1 MIGDGQEH
9 VDRPVYDDDGE
20 MIVWPTLDE
29 DMEEFAEEP
38 EVATV
43 ATSDRAAEDDAAEDD
58 TYYEVPDTVE
68 DDQDRIEVQVEG
80 IEDEECE
87 DPKIGDIQQAGEDY
101 NEAMDRI
108 VGVLMQALSTEEMT
122 EEMSAELQDATNN
135 METAKQTITDLCGDP
150 ETKVLQTDPD
160 TKIPQNLQELLETL
174 TKDGKAPWLYI
185 DDEGNL
191 LLDGESV
198 PKLKV
203 VELEAQKIKADY
215 GEFKDL
221 TTKNFTAVNA
231 KIDNLNVGNLDAVNA
246 TIKNLQADLAH
257 IGVLIGN
264 SATIKDIQ
272 NLILTSKN
280 TTIENA
286 LIKDAMIANISANK
300 INTGTINTNNV
311 SIQSDDGSMLLQ
323 GNLQQFKD
331 DKGNVRIQIGKDAK
345 GNFTFV
351 LYDETGKGQLINQNG
366 IQSSDAIKDGLIVDA
381 KVADNA
387 NISAGKLDIESL
399 FSTMNDSGYTLK
411 SSKIKFDDK
420 NQTLDVLFNS
430 LSTKVDNINTAT
442 GDING
447 LKTQVTTNTTNIGI
461 ANGKIETLITNTTI
475 EDNGTTTTL
484 KNAFNHVKD
493 TVDKHEQTISS
504 MGSTLNS
511 VSIEYYV
518 STSAVA
524 LQGGSWSTTTPKWE
538 EGKYIWQR
546 INYGKVNGTTTYS
559 TPVCIQGAKGE
570 DGTGVNIL
578 DKYPSLEAL
587 KQAHPTGNP
596 GDCYTVNG
604 TLYTWSTSKKDWVD
618 CGNIK
623 GEKGDQGIQGIQGVQ
638 GEKGEQGIP
647 GTPGTPGKTSY
658 FHIKYSANANGIPM
672 SETPNTYIGTYVD
685 YDPNDSADSTVYT
698 WSRFAGMQGEQGIPG
713 TNGADGKTYYLHI
726 KYSDDA
732 GKTFTA
738 NKGETPGAYIG
749 VYTDT
754 NNKDSESVTAYTW
767 SKIKGEKGDKGDQGL
782 QGVPG
787 TPGSDGVTHY
797 TWIRYADTITG
808 EGISNDPTGKAYIG
822 LAYNKTTQ
830 TESNTPTDYTWSL
843 IKGDKGDT
851 GVKGDTGE
859 KGETYYTWIKYSDNA
874 DGTGLYDTPKDTT
887 MYIGIAINKTT
898 PTESSNKADYTW
910 SKFKG
915 DKGDKGEQGEQGK
928 PGTPGEKG
936 DTGDKGQ
943 SLVNS
948 TPQWYKSTS
957 NTTQTGGEWTTTMP
971 AAEKGYWYWLRFKLD
986 FENPTETK
994 YTTPTLEQVYTKT
1007 SQLEQSL
1014 DGFKT
1019 TVSNTYATNDS
1030 LGSIR
1035 NDVSRVEQTANK
1047 IGWFISGSS
1056 SSSMTLT
1063 EDALTVLVKQ
1073 LKVSGDMIVD
1083 GAIDGK
1089 TITGATIIG
1098 STFRNQS
1105 NTFSVDSEGNIV
1117 GAQIKGSEVVGDS
1130 FSVEGELTAD
1140 VITANKINGGRY
1152 PGTLEDDIQIS
1163 INSGGSDDNELYDG
1177 VSFQTV
1183 TGALEALPKF
1193 LNGKIVNI
1201 WIQEDIYENI
1211 DIRYFSSGRINLYLD
1226 GNTVYG
1232 YVRSY
1237 MCSAKT
1243 NVYGGYMKFETAKTG
1258 VIHPSVGCAV
1268 ASRTGSLIGQENSPI
1283 NGYSL
1288 KIYGSDNKA
1297 SEGNT
1302 ATAGIVVDSY
1312 ATGYY
1317 KDIQFVNCDAGF
1329 RGSAGARIQVASS
1342 SGVCGIYG
1350 FQVAS
1355 GAFITIANG
1364 SQCGG
1369 TSANTNIGL
1378 PGQIITGNKVTYEGG
1393 NQTTDGN
1400 QAPSTSTTKTVTIKS
1415 NSGDT
1420 YRSSVYNNW
1429 KKDNTARQ
1437 GDYGYGDCNGCWFFG
1452 TQFNQFKGKS
1462 ISKIELTIKRI
1473 SGGSYAAVPIVV
1485 KTHNYT
1491 SRPSGKPSYG
1501 SSCGSVKI
1509 AVGDSGK
1516 LTITNSTILNAISNG
1531 TVKGFGIQS
1540 TYNSSNYAVCSGS
1553 VTMKVTYTE

>member
-1 MIGDGQEH
+1 MIGDGQER

-20 MIVWPTLDE
+20 IIIWPTEDE
-29 DMEEFAEEP
+29 EMEEFAEEA

-43 ATSDRAAEDDAAEDD
+43 ATSDDTTEDD

-68 DDQDRIEVQVEG
+68 DDQDRIDVQVES

-87 DPKIGDIQQAGEDY
+87 DSKIGDIQQASESYD
-101 NEAMDRI
+101 EAMDRI
-108 VGVLMQALSTEEMT
+108 VSILTQALSTEEMT
-122 EEMSAELQDATNN
+122 EEMSAELQGATND

-150 ETKVLQTDPD
+150 DTKVLQTDPD

-203 VELEAQKIKADY
+203 VELEAQKVKADL

-221 TTKNFTAVNA
+221 TTNNFTAVNA
-231 KIDNLNVGNLDAVNA
+231 KIDNLNVGDLSAVNA
-246 TIKNLQADLAH
+246 TIKNLQSDLAH

-272 NLILTSKN
+272 NLLLTSKN

-286 LIKDAMIANISANK
+286 LIKDAMIDTVSANK

-331 DKGNVRIQIGKDAK
+331 KAGNVRIQIGKDAK
-345 GNFTFV
+345 GDFTFT
-351 LYDETGKGQLINQNG
+351 LYGADGKGQLINQNG
-366 IQSSDAIKDGLIVDA
+366 IQSSDAIKDGLIVNA

-387 NISAGKLDIESL
+387 NISAGKLDIASL
-399 FSTMNDSGYTLK
+399 FSTMNESGYTLK

-430 LSTKVDNINTAT
+430 LSTKVDTAN
-442 GDING
+442 GDMSK
-447 LKTQVTTNTTNIGI
+447 LQTQVTTNTTNIGV
-461 ANGKIETLITNTTI
+461 ANGKIETLIADTTI
-475 EDNGTTTTL
+475 EEDGTTTTL
-484 KNAFNHVKD
+484 KNAFNSVKD

-524 LQGGSWSTTTPKWE
+524 LQGGSWSTTTPQWQ

-604 TLYTWSTSKKDWVD
+604 TLYTWSTSKNDWVD

-623 GEKGDQGIQGIQGVQ
+623 GEKGDQGIQGIQG
-638 GEKGEQGIP
+638 P
-647 GTPGTPGKTSY
+647 
-658 FHIKYSANANGIPM
+658 
-672 SETPNTYIGTYVD
+672 
-685 YDPNDSADSTVYT
+685 
-698 WSRFAGMQGEQGIPG
+698 QGEQGP
-713 TNGADGKTYYLHI
+713 
-726 KYSDDA
+726 
-732 GKTFTA
+732 
-738 NKGETPGAYIG
+738 
-749 VYTDT
+749 
-754 NNKDSESVTAYTW
+754 
-767 SKIKGEKGDKGDQGL
+767 QG
-782 QGVPG
+782 P
-787 TPGSDGVTHY
+787 
-797 TWIRYADTITG
+797 
-808 EGISNDPTGKAYIG
+808 
-822 LAYNKTTQ
+822 
-830 TESNTPTDYTWSL
+830 
-843 IKGDKGDT
+843 
-851 GVKGDTGE
+851 
-859 KGETYYTWIKYSDNA
+859 
-874 DGTGLYDTPKDTT
+874 
-887 MYIGIAINKTT
+887 
-898 PTESSNKADYTW
+898 
-910 SKFKG
+910 
-915 DKGDKGEQGEQGK
+915 QGEQGGK
-928 PGTPGEKG
+928 GDPGNPGE
-936 DTGDKGQ
+936 KGQ

-957 NTTQTGGEWTTTMP
+957 STTQTGGEWTGTMP
-971 AAEKGYWYWLRFKLD
+971 VAEKGYWYWLRFKLD

-994 YTTPTLEQVYTKT
+994 YTAPTMEQVYTKT
-1007 SQLEQSL
+1007 TSLEQSL
-1014 DGFKT
+1014 DGFKQ
-1019 TVSNTYATNDS
+1019 TVSNTYATNDD
-1030 LGSIR
+1030 LGTIR

-1063 EDALTVLVKQ
+1063 DEALTVIAKQ

-1089 TITGATIIG
+1089 TITGATMVG
-1098 STFRNQS
+1098 GTFRNES

-1117 GAQIKGSEVVGDS
+1117 GAQIQGSEVIGDS

-1140 VITANKINGGRY
+1140 TITANKINNAQY
-1152 PGTLEDDIQIS
+1152 PSTLDDDIQIEIDPS
-1163 INSGGSDDNELYDG
+1163 TGSDDVELAEGAVYQTIAG
-1177 VSFQTV
+1177 V
-1183 TGALEALPKF
+1183 LDALPKF
-1193 LNGKIVNI
+1193 LNGKCVSI
-1201 WIQEDIYENI
+1201 WMRGDITENA
-1211 DIRYFSSGRINLYLD
+1211 DFQNYTSGQIRLYLD
-1226 GNTVYG
+1226 GHTLYG
-1232 YVRSY
+1232 YIRNY
-1237 MCSAKT
+1237 MSSAKLW
-1243 NVYGGYMKFETAKTG
+1243 VYGGWPGTEEGQIG
-1258 VIHPSVGCAV
+1258 VVHPDTGCAV
-1268 ASRTGSLIGQENSPI
+1268 AGRTGSIISQESSSLNT
-1283 NGYSL
+1283 YSV
-1288 KIYGSDNKA
+1288 KVYGSDNKHSDGQSNIVGYIGDAFA
-1297 SEGNT
+1297 SMYIKNT
-1302 ATAGIVVDSY
+1302 TL
-1312 ATGYY
+1312 
-1317 KDIQFVNCDAGF
+1317 VNCEIGY
-1329 RGSAGARIQVASS
+1329 RGSACARIHDASS
-1342 SGVCGIYG
+1342 AGVCSEYG
-1350 FQVAS
+1350 FQTTS
-1355 GAFITIANG
+1355 GAFITIANAAH
-1364 SQCGG
+1364 CGG
-1369 TSANTNIGL
+1369 LTANTAQTL
-1378 PGQIITGNKVTYEGG
+1378 PGQIIQHAKATFAGG
-1393 NQTTDGN
+1393 NQTTDPDK
-1400 QAPSTSTTKTVTIKS
+1400 APTTSTTKVITIKS

-1429 KKDNTARQ
+1429 KKDNTCRQ

-1473 SGGSYAAVPIVV
+1473 SGGSYSGVSLQV
-1485 KTHNYT
+1485 KTHNYA

-1501 SSCGSVKI
+1501 SSCGSVSI
-1509 AVGDSGK
+1509 AVGNSGK
-1516 LTITNSTILNAISNG
+1516 LTITNSTILNALSNG
-1531 TVKGFGIQS
+1531 TIKGFGIQS
-1540 TYNSSNYAVCSGS
+1540 AYNASSYAVCSGS
-1553 VTMKVTYTE
+1553 VTMKVTYKE

>member
-1 MIGDGQEH
+1 MVGDGQEH
-9 VDRPVYDDDGE
+9 VERPIYDDDGE
-20 MIVWPTLDE
+20 IIVWPTLDE

-43 ATSDRAAEDDAAEDD
+43 AASDRAAEDD

-68 DDQDRIEVQVEG
+68 DDQDRIDVQVEG

-101 NEAMDRI
+101 NEAMDTI
-108 VGVLMQALSTEEMT
+108 VGILMQALSTEEMT
-122 EEMSAELQDATNN
+122 EEMSAELQGATND

-150 ETKVLQTDPD
+150 DTKVLQTDPD

-203 VELEAQKIKADY
+203 VELEAQKVKADL

-221 TTKNFTAVNA
+221 TTNNFTAVNA
-231 KIDNLNVGNLDAVNA
+231 KIDNLNVGDLSAVNA
-246 TIKNLQADLAH
+246 TIKNLQSDLAH

-272 NLILTSKN
+272 NLLLTSKN

-286 LIKDAMIANISANK
+286 LIKDAMIDTVSANK

-331 DKGNVRIQIGKDAK
+331 KAGNVRIQIGKDAK
-345 GNFTFV
+345 GDFTFT
-351 LYDETGKGQLINQNG
+351 LYGADGKGQLINQNG
-366 IQSSDAIKDGLIVDA
+366 IQSSDAIKDGLIVNA

-387 NISAGKLDIESL
+387 NISAGKLDIASL
-399 FSTMNDSGYTLK
+399 FSTMNESGYTLK

-430 LSTKVDNINTAT
+430 LSTKVDTAN
-442 GDING
+442 GDMSK
-447 LKTQVTTNTTNIGI
+447 LQTQVTTNTTNIGV
-461 ANGKIETLITNTTI
+461 ANGKIETLIADTTI
-475 EDNGTTTTL
+475 EEDGTTTTL
-484 KNAFNHVKD
+484 KNAFNSVKD

-524 LQGGSWSTTTPKWE
+524 LQGGSWSTTTPQWQ

-604 TLYTWSTSKKDWVD
+604 TLYTWSTSKNDWVD

-623 GEKGDQGIQGIQGVQ
+623 GEKGDQGIQGIQG
-638 GEKGEQGIP
+638 P
-647 GTPGTPGKTSY
+647 
-658 FHIKYSANANGIPM
+658 
-672 SETPNTYIGTYVD
+672 
-685 YDPNDSADSTVYT
+685 
-698 WSRFAGMQGEQGIPG
+698 QGEQGP
-713 TNGADGKTYYLHI
+713 
-726 KYSDDA
+726 
-732 GKTFTA
+732 
-738 NKGETPGAYIG
+738 
-749 VYTDT
+749 
-754 NNKDSESVTAYTW
+754 
-767 SKIKGEKGDKGDQGL
+767 QG
-782 QGVPG
+782 P
-787 TPGSDGVTHY
+787 
-797 TWIRYADTITG
+797 
-808 EGISNDPTGKAYIG
+808 
-822 LAYNKTTQ
+822 
-830 TESNTPTDYTWSL
+830 
-843 IKGDKGDT
+843 
-851 GVKGDTGE
+851 
-859 KGETYYTWIKYSDNA
+859 
-874 DGTGLYDTPKDTT
+874 
-887 MYIGIAINKTT
+887 
-898 PTESSNKADYTW
+898 
-910 SKFKG
+910 
-915 DKGDKGEQGEQGK
+915 QGEQGGK
-928 PGTPGEKG
+928 GDPGNPGE
-936 DTGDKGQ
+936 KGQ

-957 NTTQTGGEWTTTMP
+957 STTQTGGEWTGTMP
-971 AAEKGYWYWLRFKLD
+971 VAEKGYWYWLRFKLD

-994 YTTPTLEQVYTKT
+994 YTAPTMEQVYTKT
-1007 SQLEQSL
+1007 TSLEQSL
-1014 DGFKT
+1014 DGFKQ
-1019 TVSNTYATNDS
+1019 TVSNTYATNDD
-1030 LGSIR
+1030 LGTIR

-1063 EDALTVLVKQ
+1063 DEALTVIAKQ

-1089 TITGATIIG
+1089 TITGATMVG
-1098 STFRNQS
+1098 GTFRNES

-1117 GAQIKGSEVVGDS
+1117 GAQIQGSEVIGDS

-1140 VITANKINGGRY
+1140 TITANKINNAQY
-1152 PGTLEDDIQIS
+1152 PSTLDNDIQIEIDPS
-1163 INSGGSDDNELYDG
+1163 TGSDDVELAEGAVYQTIAG
-1177 VSFQTV
+1177 V
-1183 TGALEALPKF
+1183 LDALPKF
-1193 LNGKIVNI
+1193 LNGKCVSI
-1201 WIQEDIYENI
+1201 WMRGDITENA
-1211 DIRYFSSGRINLYLD
+1211 DFQNYTSGQIKFYLD
-1226 GNTVYG
+1226 GHTLYG
-1232 YVRSY
+1232 YIRNY
-1237 MCSAKT
+1237 MSSAKLW
-1243 NVYGGYMKFETAKTG
+1243 VYGGWPGTEEGQTG
-1258 VIHPSVGCAV
+1258 VVHPDTGCAV
-1268 ASRTGSLIGQENSPI
+1268 AGRTGSIISQESSSLNT
-1283 NGYSL
+1283 YSI
-1288 KIYGSDNKA
+1288 KVYGSDNKHSDGQSSIVGYIGDAFA
-1297 SEGNT
+1297 SMYIKNT
-1302 ATAGIVVDSY
+1302 TL
-1312 ATGYY
+1312 
-1317 KDIQFVNCDAGF
+1317 VNCEVGY
-1329 RGSAGARIQVASS
+1329 RGSGCARIHDASS
-1342 SGVCGIYG
+1342 AGVCSQYG
-1350 FQVAS
+1350 FQTTS
-1355 GAFITIANG
+1355 GAFITIANAAH
-1364 SQCGG
+1364 CGG
-1369 TSANTNIGL
+1369 LTANTAQTL
-1378 PGQIITGNKVTYEGG
+1378 PGQIIQHAKATFAGG
-1393 NQTTDGN
+1393 SQTTDPGK
-1400 QAPSTSTTKTVTIKS
+1400 APTTSTKKTITIKS

-1452 TQFNQFKGKS
+1452 TQFNQFKGKD

-1473 SGGSYAAVPIVV
+1473 SGGSYAAVPIAV
-1485 KTHNYT
+1485 KTHNYA

-1501 SSCGSVKI
+1501 SSCGSVSI

-1516 LTITNSTILNAISNG
+1516 LTITNSTILNALSNG
-1531 TVKGFGIQS
+1531 TIKGFGIQS
-1540 TYNSSNYAVCSGS
+1540 TYNASSYAVCSGS

>member
-1 MIGDGQEH
+1 MIGDGQER

-20 MIVWPTLDE
+20 IIIWPTEDE
-29 DMEEFAEEP
+29 EMEEFAEEA

-43 ATSDRAAEDDAAEDD
+43 ATSDDTTEDD

-68 DDQDRIEVQVEG
+68 DDQDRIDVQVES

-87 DPKIGDIQQAGEDY
+87 DSKIGDIQQASESYD
-101 NEAMDRI
+101 EAMDRI
-108 VGVLMQALSTEEMT
+108 VSILTQALSTEEMT
-122 EEMSAELQDATNN
+122 EEMSAELQDATND

-150 ETKVLQTDPD
+150 DTKVLQTDPD

-203 VELEAQKIKADY
+203 VELEAQKVKADL

-221 TTKNFTAVNA
+221 TTNNFTAVNA
-231 KIDNLNVGNLDAVNA
+231 KIDNLNVGDLSAVNA
-246 TIKNLQADLAH
+246 TIKNLQSDLAH

-272 NLILTSKN
+272 NLLLTSKN

-286 LIKDAMIANISANK
+286 LIKDAMIDTVSANK

-331 DKGNVRIQIGKDAK
+331 KAGNVRIQIGKDAK
-345 GNFTFV
+345 GDFTFT
-351 LYDETGKGQLINQNG
+351 LYGADGKGQLINQNG
-366 IQSSDAIKDGLIVDA
+366 IQSSDAIKDGLIVNA

-387 NISAGKLDIESL
+387 NISAGKLDIASL
-399 FSTMNDSGYTLK
+399 FSTMNESGYTLK

-430 LSTKVDNINTAT
+430 LSTKVDTAN
-442 GDING
+442 GDMSK
-447 LKTQVTTNTTNIGI
+447 LQTQVTTNTTNIGV
-461 ANGKIETLITNTTI
+461 ANGKIETLIADTTI
-475 EDNGTTTTL
+475 EEDGTTTTL
-484 KNAFNHVKD
+484 KNAFNSVKD

-524 LQGGSWSTTTPKWE
+524 LQGGSWSTTTPQWQ

-604 TLYTWSTSKKDWVD
+604 TLYTWSTSKNDWVD

-623 GEKGDQGIQGIQGVQ
+623 GEKGDQGIQGIQG
-638 GEKGEQGIP
+638 P
-647 GTPGTPGKTSY
+647 
-658 FHIKYSANANGIPM
+658 
-672 SETPNTYIGTYVD
+672 
-685 YDPNDSADSTVYT
+685 
-698 WSRFAGMQGEQGIPG
+698 QGEQGP
-713 TNGADGKTYYLHI
+713 
-726 KYSDDA
+726 
-732 GKTFTA
+732 
-738 NKGETPGAYIG
+738 
-749 VYTDT
+749 
-754 NNKDSESVTAYTW
+754 
-767 SKIKGEKGDKGDQGL
+767 QG
-782 QGVPG
+782 P
-787 TPGSDGVTHY
+787 
-797 TWIRYADTITG
+797 
-808 EGISNDPTGKAYIG
+808 
-822 LAYNKTTQ
+822 
-830 TESNTPTDYTWSL
+830 
-843 IKGDKGDT
+843 
-851 GVKGDTGE
+851 
-859 KGETYYTWIKYSDNA
+859 
-874 DGTGLYDTPKDTT
+874 
-887 MYIGIAINKTT
+887 
-898 PTESSNKADYTW
+898 
-910 SKFKG
+910 
-915 DKGDKGEQGEQGK
+915 QGEQGGK
-928 PGTPGEKG
+928 GDPGNPGE
-936 DTGDKGQ
+936 KGQ

-957 NTTQTGGEWTTTMP
+957 STTQTGGEWTGTMP
-971 AAEKGYWYWLRFKLD
+971 VAEKGYWYWLRFKLD

-994 YTTPTLEQVYTKT
+994 YTAPTMEQVYTKT
-1007 SQLEQSL
+1007 TSLEQSL
-1014 DGFKT
+1014 DGFKQ
-1019 TVSNTYATNDS
+1019 TVSNTYATNDD
-1030 LGSIR
+1030 LGTIR

-1063 EDALTVLVKQ
+1063 DEALTVIAKQ

-1089 TITGATIIG
+1089 TITGATMVG
-1098 STFRNQS
+1098 GTFRNES

-1117 GAQIKGSEVVGDS
+1117 GAQIQGSEVIGDS

-1140 VITANKINGGRY
+1140 TITANKINNAQY
-1152 PGTLEDDIQIS
+1152 PSTLDDDIQIEIDPS
-1163 INSGGSDDNELYDG
+1163 TGSDDVELAEGAVYQTIAG
-1177 VSFQTV
+1177 V
-1183 TGALEALPKF
+1183 LDALPKF
-1193 LNGKIVNI
+1193 LNGKCVSI
-1201 WIQEDIYENI
+1201 WMRGDITENA
-1211 DIRYFSSGRINLYLD
+1211 DFQNYTSGQIKFYLD
-1226 GNTVYG
+1226 GHTLYG
-1232 YVRSY
+1232 YIRNY
-1237 MCSAKT
+1237 MSSAKLW
-1243 NVYGGYMKFETAKTG
+1243 VYGGWPGTEEGQTG
-1258 VIHPSVGCAV
+1258 VVHPDTGCAV
-1268 ASRTGSLIGQENSPI
+1268 AGRTGSIISQESSSLNT
-1283 NGYSL
+1283 YSI
-1288 KIYGSDNKA
+1288 KVYGSDNKHSDGQSSIVGYIGDAFA
-1297 SEGNT
+1297 SMYIKNT
-1302 ATAGIVVDSY
+1302 TL
-1312 ATGYY
+1312 
-1317 KDIQFVNCDAGF
+1317 VNCEVGY
-1329 RGSAGARIQVASS
+1329 RGSGCARIHDASS
-1342 SGVCGIYG
+1342 AGVCSQYG
-1350 FQVAS
+1350 FQTTS
-1355 GAFITIANG
+1355 GAFITIANAAH
-1364 SQCGG
+1364 CGG
-1369 TSANTNIGL
+1369 LTANTAQTL
-1378 PGQIITGNKVTYEGG
+1378 PGQIIQHAKATFAGG
-1393 NQTTDGN
+1393 NQTTDPDK
-1400 QAPSTSTTKTVTIKS
+1400 APTTSTTKVITIKS

-1473 SGGSYAAVPIVV
+1473 SGGSYAGIPIAV
-1485 KTHNYT
+1485 KTHNYA

-1501 SSCGSVKI
+1501 SSCGSVSI

-1516 LTITNSTILNAISNG
+1516 LTITNSTILNALSNG
-1531 TVKGFGIQS
+1531 TIKGFGIQS
-1540 TYNSSNYAVCSGS
+1540 SYNASSYAVCSGS

>member
-1 MIGDGQEH
+1 MIGDGQER

-20 MIVWPTLDE
+20 IIIWPTEDE
-29 DMEEFAEEP
+29 EMEEFAEEA

-43 ATSDRAAEDDAAEDD
+43 ATSDDTTEDD

-68 DDQDRIEVQVEG
+68 DDQDRIDVQVES

-87 DPKIGDIQQAGEDY
+87 DSKIGDIQQASESYD
-101 NEAMDRI
+101 EAMDRI
-108 VGVLMQALSTEEMT
+108 VSILTQALSTEEMT
-122 EEMSAELQDATNN
+122 EEMSAELQDATND

-150 ETKVLQTDPD
+150 DTKVLQTDPD

-203 VELEAQKIKADY
+203 VELEAQKVKADL

-221 TTKNFTAVNA
+221 TTNNFTAVNA
-231 KIDNLNVGNLDAVNA
+231 KIDNLNVGDLSAVNA
-246 TIKNLQADLAH
+246 TIKNLQSDLAH

-272 NLILTSKN
+272 NLLLTSKN

-286 LIKDAMIANISANK
+286 LIKDAMIDTVSANK

-331 DKGNVRIQIGKDAK
+331 KAGNVRIQIGKDAK
-345 GNFTFV
+345 GDFTFT
-351 LYDETGKGQLINQNG
+351 LYGADGKGQLINQNG
-366 IQSSDAIKDGLIVDA
+366 IQSSDAIKDGLIVNA

-387 NISAGKLDIESL
+387 NISAGKLDIASL
-399 FSTMNDSGYTLK
+399 FSTMNESGYTLK

-430 LSTKVDNINTAT
+430 LSTKVDTAN
-442 GDING
+442 GDMSK
-447 LKTQVTTNTTNIGI
+447 LQTQVTTNTTNIGV
-461 ANGKIETLITNTTI
+461 ANGKIETLIADTTI
-475 EDNGTTTTL
+475 EEDGTTTTL
-484 KNAFNHVKD
+484 KNAFNSVKD

-524 LQGGSWSTTTPKWE
+524 LQGGSWSTTTPQWQ

-604 TLYTWSTSKKDWVD
+604 TLYTWSTSKNDWVD

-623 GEKGDQGIQGIQGVQ
+623 GEKGDQGIQGIQG
-638 GEKGEQGIP
+638 P
-647 GTPGTPGKTSY
+647 
-658 FHIKYSANANGIPM
+658 
-672 SETPNTYIGTYVD
+672 
-685 YDPNDSADSTVYT
+685 
-698 WSRFAGMQGEQGIPG
+698 QGEQGP
-713 TNGADGKTYYLHI
+713 
-726 KYSDDA
+726 
-732 GKTFTA
+732 
-738 NKGETPGAYIG
+738 
-749 VYTDT
+749 
-754 NNKDSESVTAYTW
+754 
-767 SKIKGEKGDKGDQGL
+767 QG
-782 QGVPG
+782 P
-787 TPGSDGVTHY
+787 
-797 TWIRYADTITG
+797 
-808 EGISNDPTGKAYIG
+808 
-822 LAYNKTTQ
+822 
-830 TESNTPTDYTWSL
+830 
-843 IKGDKGDT
+843 
-851 GVKGDTGE
+851 
-859 KGETYYTWIKYSDNA
+859 
-874 DGTGLYDTPKDTT
+874 
-887 MYIGIAINKTT
+887 
-898 PTESSNKADYTW
+898 
-910 SKFKG
+910 
-915 DKGDKGEQGEQGK
+915 QGEQGGK
-928 PGTPGEKG
+928 GDPGNPGE
-936 DTGDKGQ
+936 KGQ

-971 AAEKGYWYWLRFKLD
+971 TAEKGYWYWLRFKLD

-1030 LGSIR
+1030 LGTVR
-1035 NDVSRVEQTANK
+1035 NDVSKVEQTANSLTAK
-1047 IGWFISGSS
+1047 FTDGFDMGIIQQNASGIK
-1056 SSSMTLT
+1056 
-1063 EDALTVLVKQ
+1063 VLHTSIDDNSYTHMSPTGFY
-1073 LKVSGDMIVD
+1073 LKCKGTDIFKLESD
-1083 GAIDGK
+1083 GITMLGGILSNG
-1089 TITGATIIG
+1089 TIQGATIIG
-1098 STFRNQS
+1098 STFKNES

-1140 VITANKINGGRY
+1140 VITANKINSAQY
-1152 PGTLEDDIQIS
+1152 PSTLEDDIQIS

-1177 VSFQTV
+1177 VSFATV

-1193 LNGKIVNI
+1193 LNGKVVDI
-1201 WIQEDIYENI
+1201 WIQEDVYENI

-1237 MCSAKT
+1237 MSSIKVY
-1243 NVYGGYMKFETAKTG
+1243 VYGGYMKYETAKTG
-1258 VIHPSVGCAV
+1258 VIHPSTGCAV
-1268 ASRTGSLIGQENSPI
+1268 ASRTASLVGQESSCLNA
-1283 NGYSL
+1283 YSL
-1288 KIYGSDNKA
+1288 KIYGSDNA
-1297 SEGNT
+1297 SGS
-1302 ATAGIVVDSY
+1302 ATTIVGMACDSY
-1312 ATGYY
+1312 ASGYY
-1317 KDIQFVNCDAGF
+1317 KDLQFINCDIGF
-1329 RGSAGARIQVASS
+1329 RANAGGRIHAAGS
-1342 SGVCGIYG
+1342 SGVCSQYG
-1350 FQVAS
+1350 FEAVS
-1355 GAFITIANG
+1355 GGLITIAN
-1364 SQCGG
+1364 SKQCGG
-1369 TSANTNIGL
+1369 NKSNTHVSS
-1378 PGQIITGNKVTYEGG
+1378 PGQIIAPTSVTYEGG

-1400 QAPSTSTTKTVTIKS
+1400 TAPTPTTSKTVTIKS

-1429 KKDNTARQ
+1429 KKDNTCRQ

-1452 TQFNQFKGKS
+1452 SQFNQFKDKS

-1501 SSCGSVKI
+1501 SSCGSVSI
-1509 AVGDSGK
+1509 AVGNSGK
-1516 LTITNSTILNAISNG
+1516 LTITNSTILNALSNG
-1531 TVKGFGIQS
+1531 TIKGFGIQS
-1540 TYNSSNYAVCSGS
+1540 AYNASSYAVCSGS

>member
-1 MIGDGQEH
+1 MIGDGQER

-20 MIVWPTLDE
+20 IIIWPTEDE
-29 DMEEFAEEP
+29 EMEEFAEEA

-43 ATSDRAAEDDAAEDD
+43 ATSDDTTEDD

-68 DDQDRIEVQVEG
+68 DDQDRIDVQVES

-87 DPKIGDIQQAGEDY
+87 DSKIGDIQQASESYD
-101 NEAMDRI
+101 EAMDRI
-108 VGVLMQALSTEEMT
+108 VSILTQALSTEEMT
-122 EEMSAELQDATNN
+122 EEMSAELQDATND

-150 ETKVLQTDPD
+150 DTKVLQTDPD

-203 VELEAQKIKADY
+203 VELEAQKVKADL

-221 TTKNFTAVNA
+221 TTNNFTAVNA
-231 KIDNLNVGNLDAVNA
+231 KIDNLNVGDLSAVNA
-246 TIKNLQADLAH
+246 TIKNLQSDLAH

-272 NLILTSKN
+272 NLLLTSKN

-286 LIKDAMIANISANK
+286 LIKDAMIDTVSANK

-331 DKGNVRIQIGKDAK
+331 KAGNVRIQIGKDAK
-345 GNFTFV
+345 GDFTFT
-351 LYDETGKGQLINQNG
+351 LYGADGKGQLINQNG
-366 IQSSDAIKDGLIVDA
+366 IQSSDAIKDGLIVNA

-387 NISAGKLDIESL
+387 NISAGKLDIASL
-399 FSTMNDSGYTLK
+399 FSTMNESGYTLK

-430 LSTKVDNINTAT
+430 LSTKVDTAN
-442 GDING
+442 GDMSK
-447 LKTQVTTNTTNIGI
+447 LQTQVTTNTTNIGV
-461 ANGKIETLITNTTI
+461 ANGKIETLIADTTI
-475 EDNGTTTTL
+475 EEDGTTTTL
-484 KNAFNHVKD
+484 KNAFNSVKD

-524 LQGGSWSTTTPKWE
+524 LQGGSWSTTTPQWQ

-604 TLYTWSTSKKDWVD
+604 TLYTWSTSKNDWVD

-623 GEKGDQGIQGIQGVQ
+623 GEKGDQGIQGIQG
-638 GEKGEQGIP
+638 P
-647 GTPGTPGKTSY
+647 
-658 FHIKYSANANGIPM
+658 
-672 SETPNTYIGTYVD
+672 
-685 YDPNDSADSTVYT
+685 
-698 WSRFAGMQGEQGIPG
+698 QGEQGP
-713 TNGADGKTYYLHI
+713 
-726 KYSDDA
+726 
-732 GKTFTA
+732 
-738 NKGETPGAYIG
+738 
-749 VYTDT
+749 
-754 NNKDSESVTAYTW
+754 
-767 SKIKGEKGDKGDQGL
+767 QG
-782 QGVPG
+782 P
-787 TPGSDGVTHY
+787 
-797 TWIRYADTITG
+797 
-808 EGISNDPTGKAYIG
+808 
-822 LAYNKTTQ
+822 
-830 TESNTPTDYTWSL
+830 
-843 IKGDKGDT
+843 
-851 GVKGDTGE
+851 
-859 KGETYYTWIKYSDNA
+859 
-874 DGTGLYDTPKDTT
+874 
-887 MYIGIAINKTT
+887 
-898 PTESSNKADYTW
+898 
-910 SKFKG
+910 
-915 DKGDKGEQGEQGK
+915 QGEQGGK
-928 PGTPGEKG
+928 GDPGNPGE
-936 DTGDKGQ
+936 KGQ

-957 NTTQTGGEWTTTMP
+957 STTQTGGEWTGTMP
-971 AAEKGYWYWLRFKLD
+971 VAEKGYWYWLRFKLD

-994 YTTPTLEQVYTKT
+994 YTAPTMEQVYTKT
-1007 SQLEQSL
+1007 TSLEQSL
-1014 DGFKT
+1014 DGFKQ
-1019 TVSNTYATNDS
+1019 TVSNTYATNDD
-1030 LGSIR
+1030 LGTIR

-1063 EDALTVLVKQ
+1063 DEALTVIAKQ

-1089 TITGATIIG
+1089 TITGATMVG
-1098 STFRNQS
+1098 GTFRNES

-1117 GAQIKGSEVVGDS
+1117 GAQIQGSEVIGDS

-1140 VITANKINGGRY
+1140 TITANKINNAQY
-1152 PGTLEDDIQIS
+1152 PSTLDNDIQIEIDPS
-1163 INSGGSDDNELYDG
+1163 TGSDDVELAEGAVYQTIAG
-1177 VSFQTV
+1177 V
-1183 TGALEALPKF
+1183 LDALPKF
-1193 LNGKIVNI
+1193 LNGKCVSI
-1201 WIQEDIYENI
+1201 WMRGDITENA
-1211 DIRYFSSGRINLYLD
+1211 DFQNYTSGQIKFYLD
-1226 GNTVYG
+1226 GHTLYG
-1232 YVRSY
+1232 YIRNY
-1237 MCSAKT
+1237 MSSAKLW
-1243 NVYGGYMKFETAKTG
+1243 VYGGWPGTEEGQTG
-1258 VIHPSVGCAV
+1258 VVHPDTGCAV
-1268 ASRTGSLIGQENSPI
+1268 AGRTGSIISQESSSLNT
-1283 NGYSL
+1283 YSI
-1288 KIYGSDNKA
+1288 KVYGSDNKHSDGQSSIVGYIGDAFA
-1297 SEGNT
+1297 SMYIKNT
-1302 ATAGIVVDSY
+1302 TL
-1312 ATGYY
+1312 
-1317 KDIQFVNCDAGF
+1317 VNCEVGY
-1329 RGSAGARIQVASS
+1329 RGSGCARIHDASS
-1342 SGVCGIYG
+1342 AGVCSQYG
-1350 FQVAS
+1350 FQTTS
-1355 GAFITIANG
+1355 GAFITIANAAH
-1364 SQCGG
+1364 CGG
-1369 TSANTNIGL
+1369 LTANTAQTL
-1378 PGQIITGNKVTYEGG
+1378 PGQIIQHAKATFAGG
-1393 NQTTDGN
+1393 SQTTDPGK
-1400 QAPSTSTTKTVTIKS
+1400 APTTSTKKTITIKS

-1452 TQFNQFKGKS
+1452 TQFNQFKGKD

-1473 SGGSYAAVPIVV
+1473 SGGSYAAVPIAV
-1485 KTHNYT
+1485 KTHNYA

-1501 SSCGSVKI
+1501 SSCGSVSI

-1516 LTITNSTILNAISNG
+1516 LTITNSTILNALSNG
-1531 TVKGFGIQS
+1531 TIKGFGIQS
-1540 TYNSSNYAVCSGS
+1540 SYNASSYAVCSGS

>member
-1 MIGDGQEH
+1 MIGDGQER

-20 MIVWPTLDE
+20 IIIWPTLDE

-43 ATSDRAAEDDAAEDD
+43 AASDDTTEDD

-68 DDQDRIEVQVEG
+68 DDQDRIDVQVEG

-122 EEMSAELQDATNN
+122 EEMSAELQDATND

-150 ETKVLQTDPD
+150 DTKVLQTDPD
-160 TKIPQNLQELLETL
+160 TKIPQDLQEMLETL
-174 TKDGKAPWLYI
+174 TKDGKAPWLYV

-191 LLDGESV
+191 LLDGEQV

-203 VELEAQKIKADY
+203 IELEAQKVKADL

-221 TTKNFTAVNA
+221 TTNNFTAVNA
-231 KIDNLNVGNLDAVNA
+231 KIDNLDVGNLDAVNA

-272 NLILTSKN
+272 NLLLTSKN

-286 LIKDAMIANISANK
+286 LIKDAMIDTVSANK
-300 INTGTINTNNV
+300 INTGIINTNNV

-331 DKGNVRIQIGKDAK
+331 KAGNVRIQIGKDAK
-345 GNFTFV
+345 GDFTFT
-351 LYDETGKGQLINQNG
+351 LYGADGKGQLINQNG

-381 KVADNA
+381 KVANNA
-387 NISAGKLDIESL
+387 NISAGKLDIASL
-399 FSTMNDSGYTLK
+399 FSTMNESGYTLK

-442 GDING
+442 GDISG
-447 LKTQVTTNTTNIGI
+447 LKTQVSTNTTNIGM

-484 KNAFNHVKD
+484 KNAFNSVKD

-518 STSAVA
+518 STSATSM
-524 LQGGSWSTTTPKWE
+524 QGGSWSTTTPQWQ

-578 DKYPSLEAL
+578 DKYPSLEEL
-587 KQAHPTGNP
+587 KKAHPTGNA

-604 TLYTWSTSKKDWVD
+604 TLYAWSTSKNDWID

-623 GEKGDQGIQGIQGVQ
+623 GEKGDQGIQGIQGEQ
-638 GEKGEQGIP
+638 GEQGPQGIP
-647 GTPGTPGKTSY
+647 GTPGKAGT
-658 FHIKYSANANGIPM
+658 
-672 SETPNTYIGTYVD
+672 TY
-685 YDPNDSADSTVYT
+685 
-698 WSRFAGMQGEQGIPG
+698 
-713 TNGADGKTYYLHI
+713 
-726 KYSDDA
+726 
-732 GKTFTA
+732 
-738 NKGETPGAYIG
+738 
-749 VYTDT
+749 
-754 NNKDSESVTAYTW
+754 
-767 SKIKGEKGDKGDQGL
+767 
-782 QGVPG
+782 
-787 TPGSDGVTHY
+787 Y

-808 EGISNDPTGKAYIG
+808 EGISNDPTGKTYIG
-822 LAYNKTTQ
+822 FAYNKTTS

-851 GVKGDTGE
+851 GVKGDRGE

-898 PTESSNKADYTW
+898 PTESANKTDYTW

-915 DKGDKGEQGEQGK
+915 DKGDKGQQGEQGIQGGK
-928 PGTPGEKG
+928 GDPGDPGEKG
-936 DTGDKGQ
+936 Q
-943 SLVNS
+943 SLINS

-957 NTTQTGGEWTTTMP
+957 STTQTGGEWTGTMP
-971 AAEKGYWYWLRFKLD
+971 VAEKGYWYWLRFKLD

-1007 SQLEQSL
+1007 TSLEQSL

-1030 LGSIR
+1030 LGTIR

-1047 IGWFISGSS
+1047 IGWFISGTS

-1063 EDALTVLVKQ
+1063 PDALTVIANQ
-1073 LKVSGDMIVD
+1073 LKVTGDMIVD

-1098 STFRNQS
+1098 STFRNQG

-1140 VITANKINGGRY
+1140 TITANKINSAQY
-1152 PGTLEDDIQIS
+1152 PSTLEDDIQIS

-1177 VSFQTV
+1177 VSFATV

-1193 LNGKIVNI
+1193 LNGKKVDI

-1211 DIRYFSSGRINLYLD
+1211 DIQYFTSGVINLYLD

-1232 YVRSY
+1232 YIRNYMSSTKVR
-1237 MCSAKT
+1237 
-1243 NVYGGYMKFETAKTG
+1243 VYGGYMKFETARTG

-1268 ASRTGSLIGQENSPI
+1268 ASRTGSLIGQESSPI

-1297 SEGNT
+1297 TDGNS
-1302 ATAGIVVDSY
+1302 ATVGIIGDSY
-1312 ATGYY
+1312 STGYY
-1317 KDIQFVNCDAGF
+1317 RDVQFVNCDIGF
-1329 RGSAGARIQVASS
+1329 RANAGGRIHAAGS
-1342 SGVCGIYG
+1342 SGVCSQYG
-1350 FQVAS
+1350 FEAVS
-1355 GAFITIANG
+1355 GGCITIANSG
-1364 SQCGG
+1364 QCGG
-1369 TSANTNIGL
+1369 SKSNTHVSL
-1378 PGQIITGNKVTYEGG
+1378 PGQIIAPTNVNHEGG
-1393 NQTTDGN
+1393 NQTTDPGN
-1400 QAPSTSTTKTVTIKS
+1400 TAPTPTTTKTVTIKS

-1429 KKDNTARQ
+1429 KKDNTCRQ

-1452 TQFNQFKGKS
+1452 TQFNQFKGKN

-1473 SGGSYAAVPIVV
+1473 SGGSYAGVPIVV
-1485 KTHNYT
+1485 KTHNYS

-1501 SSCGSVKI
+1501 SSCGSVSI
-1509 AVGDSGK
+1509 AVGNSGK
-1516 LTITNSTILNAISNG
+1516 LTITNSTILNALSNG
-1531 TVKGFGIQS
+1531 TIKGFGIQS
-1540 TYNSSNYAVCSGS
+1540 AYNASSYAVCSGS
-1553 VTMKVTYTE
+1553 VSMKVTYTE

>member
-1 MIGDGQEH
+1 MIGDGQER

-20 MIVWPTLDE
+20 IIIWPTEDE
-29 DMEEFAEEP
+29 EMEEFAEEA

-43 ATSDRAAEDDAAEDD
+43 ATSDDTTEDD

-68 DDQDRIEVQVEG
+68 DDQDRIDVQVES

-87 DPKIGDIQQAGEDY
+87 DSKIGDIQQASESYD
-101 NEAMDRI
+101 EAMDRI
-108 VGVLMQALSTEEMT
+108 VSILTQALSTEEMT
-122 EEMSAELQDATNN
+122 EEMSAELQDATND

-150 ETKVLQTDPD
+150 DTKVLQTDPD

-203 VELEAQKIKADY
+203 VELEAQKVKADL

-221 TTKNFTAVNA
+221 TTNNFTAVNA
-231 KIDNLNVGNLDAVNA
+231 KIDNLNVGDLSAVNA
-246 TIKNLQADLAH
+246 TIKNLQSDLAH

-272 NLILTSKN
+272 NLLLTSKN

-286 LIKDAMIANISANK
+286 LIKDAMIDTVSANK

-331 DKGNVRIQIGKDAK
+331 KAGNVRIQIGKDAK
-345 GNFTFV
+345 GDFTFT
-351 LYDETGKGQLINQNG
+351 LYGADGKGQLINQNG
-366 IQSSDAIKDGLIVDA
+366 IQSSDAIKDGLIVNA

-387 NISAGKLDIESL
+387 NISAGKLDIASL
-399 FSTMNDSGYTLK
+399 FSTMNESGYTLK

-430 LSTKVDNINTAT
+430 LSTKVDTAN
-442 GDING
+442 GDMSK
-447 LKTQVTTNTTNIGI
+447 LQTQVTTNTTNIGV
-461 ANGKIETLITNTTI
+461 ANGKIETLIADTTI
-475 EDNGTTTTL
+475 EEDGTTTTL
-484 KNAFNHVKD
+484 KNAFNSVKD

-524 LQGGSWSTTTPKWE
+524 LQGGSWSTTTPQWQ

-604 TLYTWSTSKKDWVD
+604 TLYTWSTSKNDWVD

-623 GEKGDQGIQGIQGVQ
+623 GEKGDQGIQGIQG
-638 GEKGEQGIP
+638 P
-647 GTPGTPGKTSY
+647 
-658 FHIKYSANANGIPM
+658 
-672 SETPNTYIGTYVD
+672 
-685 YDPNDSADSTVYT
+685 
-698 WSRFAGMQGEQGIPG
+698 QGEQGP
-713 TNGADGKTYYLHI
+713 
-726 KYSDDA
+726 
-732 GKTFTA
+732 
-738 NKGETPGAYIG
+738 
-749 VYTDT
+749 
-754 NNKDSESVTAYTW
+754 
-767 SKIKGEKGDKGDQGL
+767 QG
-782 QGVPG
+782 P
-787 TPGSDGVTHY
+787 
-797 TWIRYADTITG
+797 
-808 EGISNDPTGKAYIG
+808 
-822 LAYNKTTQ
+822 
-830 TESNTPTDYTWSL
+830 
-843 IKGDKGDT
+843 
-851 GVKGDTGE
+851 
-859 KGETYYTWIKYSDNA
+859 
-874 DGTGLYDTPKDTT
+874 
-887 MYIGIAINKTT
+887 
-898 PTESSNKADYTW
+898 
-910 SKFKG
+910 
-915 DKGDKGEQGEQGK
+915 QGEQGGK
-928 PGTPGEKG
+928 GDPGNPGE
-936 DTGDKGQ
+936 KGQ

-957 NTTQTGGEWTTTMP
+957 STTQTGGEWTGTMP
-971 AAEKGYWYWLRFKLD
+971 VAEKGYWYWLRFKLD

-994 YTTPTLEQVYTKT
+994 YTAPTMEQVYTKT
-1007 SQLEQSL
+1007 TSLEQSL
-1014 DGFKT
+1014 DGFKQ
-1019 TVSNTYATNDS
+1019 TVSNTYATNDD
-1030 LGSIR
+1030 LGTIR

-1063 EDALTVLVKQ
+1063 DEALTVIAKQ

-1089 TITGATIIG
+1089 TITGATMVG
-1098 STFRNQS
+1098 GTFRNES

-1117 GAQIKGSEVVGDS
+1117 GAQIQGSEVIGDS

-1140 VITANKINGGRY
+1140 TITANKINNAQY
-1152 PGTLEDDIQIS
+1152 PSTLDDDIQIEIDPS
-1163 INSGGSDDNELYDG
+1163 TGSDDVELAEGAVYQTIAG
-1177 VSFQTV
+1177 V
-1183 TGALEALPKF
+1183 LDALPKF
-1193 LNGKIVNI
+1193 LNGKCVSI
-1201 WIQEDIYENI
+1201 WMRGDITENA
-1211 DIRYFSSGRINLYLD
+1211 DFQNYTSGQIKFYLD
-1226 GNTVYG
+1226 GHTLYG
-1232 YVRSY
+1232 YIRNY
-1237 MCSAKT
+1237 MSSAKLW
-1243 NVYGGYMKFETAKTG
+1243 VYGGWPGTEEGQTG
-1258 VIHPSVGCAV
+1258 VVHPDTGCAV
-1268 ASRTGSLIGQENSPI
+1268 AGRTGSIISQESSSLNT
-1283 NGYSL
+1283 YSI
-1288 KIYGSDNKA
+1288 KVYGSDNKHSDGQSSIVGYIGDAFA
-1297 SEGNT
+1297 SMYIKNT
-1302 ATAGIVVDSY
+1302 TL
-1312 ATGYY
+1312 
-1317 KDIQFVNCDAGF
+1317 VNCEVGY
-1329 RGSAGARIQVASS
+1329 RGSGCARIHDASS
-1342 SGVCGIYG
+1342 DGVCSQYG
-1350 FQVAS
+1350 FQTTS
-1355 GAFITIANG
+1355 GAFITIANAAH
-1364 SQCGG
+1364 CGG
-1369 TSANTNIGL
+1369 LTANTAQTL
-1378 PGQIITGNKVTYEGG
+1378 PGQIIQHAKATFAGG
-1393 NQTTDGN
+1393 NQTTDPDK
-1400 QAPSTSTTKTVTIKS
+1400 APTTSTTKVITIKS

-1462 ISKIELTIKRI
+1462 ISKIELIIKRI

-1485 KTHNYT
+1485 KTHNYA
-1491 SRPSGKPSYG
+1491 SRPSGAPSFG
-1501 SSCGSVKI
+1501 TNCGSVKI
-1509 AVGDSGK
+1509 AVGNSGK
-1516 LTITNSTILNAISNG
+1516 LTITNSTILNALSGG
-1531 TVKGFGIQS
+1531 TIKGFGIQS
-1540 TYNSSNYAVCSGS
+1540 AYNASSYAVCSGS
-1553 VTMKVTYTE
+1553 VTMKVTYKE

>member
-1 MIGDGQEH
+1 MVGDGQEH
-9 VDRPVYDDDGE
+9 VERPIYDDDGE

-43 ATSDRAAEDDAAEDD
+43 AASDDTTEDD

-68 DDQDRIEVQVEG
+68 DDQDRIDVQVEG

-150 ETKVLQTDPD
+150 ETKALQTDPD
-160 TKIPQNLQELLETL
+160 TKIPQDLQELLETL

-203 VELEAQKIKADY
+203 VELEAQKVKADL

-221 TTKNFTAVNA
+221 TTNNFTAVNA
-231 KIDNLNVGNLDAVNA
+231 KIDNLNVGDLSAVNA
-246 TIKNLQADLAH
+246 TIKNLQSDLAH

-272 NLILTSKN
+272 NLLLTSKN

-286 LIKDAMIANISANK
+286 LIKDAMIDTVSANK

-331 DKGNVRIQIGKDAK
+331 KAGNVRIQIGKDAK
-345 GNFTFV
+345 GDFTFT
-351 LYDETGKGQLINQNG
+351 LYGADGKGQLINQNG
-366 IQSSDAIKDGLIVDA
+366 IQSSDAIKDGLIVNA

-387 NISAGKLDIESL
+387 NISAGKLDIASL
-399 FSTMNDSGYTLK
+399 FSTMNESGYTLK

-430 LSTKVDNINTAT
+430 LSTKVDTAN
-442 GDING
+442 GDMSK
-447 LKTQVTTNTTNIGI
+447 LQTQVTTNTTNIGV
-461 ANGKIETLITNTTI
+461 ANGKIETLIADTTI
-475 EDNGTTTTL
+475 EEDGTTTTL
-484 KNAFNHVKD
+484 KNAFNSVKD

-524 LQGGSWSTTTPKWE
+524 LQGGSWSTTTPQWQ

-604 TLYTWSTSKKDWVD
+604 TLYTWSTSKNDWID

-638 GEKGEQGIP
+638 GERGEQGIP

-698 WSRFAGMQGEQGIPG
+698 WSRFEGMQGEQGIPG
-713 TNGADGKTYYLHI
+713 TNGTDGKTYYLHI
-726 KYSDDA
+726 KYSDDG

-754 NNKDSESVTAYTW
+754 NNKDSESVAAYMW
-767 SKIKGEKGDKGDQGL
+767 SKIKGEKGDKGDRGQ
-782 QGVPG
+782 
-787 TPGSDGVTHY
+787 
-797 TWIRYADTITG
+797 
-808 EGISNDPTGKAYIG
+808 
-822 LAYNKTTQ
+822 
-830 TESNTPTDYTWSL
+830 
-843 IKGDKGDT
+843 
-851 GVKGDTGE
+851 
-859 KGETYYTWIKYSDNA
+859 
-874 DGTGLYDTPKDTT
+874 
-887 MYIGIAINKTT
+887 
-898 PTESSNKADYTW
+898 
-910 SKFKG
+910 
-915 DKGDKGEQGEQGK
+915 QGEQGGK
-928 PGTPGEKG
+928 GDPGDPGEKG
-936 DTGDKGQ
+936 Q
-943 SLVNS
+943 SLIKS

-957 NTTQTGGEWTTTMP
+957 STTQTGGEWTETMP
-971 AAEKGYWYWLRFKLD
+971 TAEKGYWYWLRFKLD
-986 FENPTETK
+986 FEHPTETK

-1047 IGWFISGSS
+1047 IGWFISGTS

-1063 EDALTVLVKQ
+1063 PDALNVIAAQVK
-1073 LKVSGDMIVD
+1073 VTGDMIVD

-1098 STFRNQS
+1098 STFRNQG

-1117 GAQIKGSEVVGDS
+1117 GAQIQGSEVIGDS

-1140 VITANKINGGRY
+1140 TITANKINSAQY
-1152 PGTLEDDIQIS
+1152 PSTLDDDIQIEIS
-1163 INSGGSDDNELYDG
+1163 SSGDDNSELYDG
-1177 VSFQTV
+1177 AIFATV
-1183 TGALEALPKF
+1183 AGTLDALPKF
-1193 LNGKIVNI
+1193 LNGKTVNI
-1201 WIQEDIYENI
+1201 WIREDINENI
-1211 DIRYFSSGRINLYLD
+1211 DFQFFTSGVINLYLD

-1232 YVRSY
+1232 YIRNYMSSTKVR
-1237 MCSAKT
+1237 
-1243 NVYGGYMKFETAKTG
+1243 VYGGWPGTEEGHVGT
-1258 VIHPSVGCAV
+1258 IHPSTGCAV
-1268 ASRTGSLIGQENSPI
+1268 ASRTGSLIGQESSPL
-1283 NGYSL
+1283 NAYSV
-1288 KIYGSDNKA
+1288 KIYGSDYKA
-1297 SEGNT
+1297 SNGNS
-1302 ATAGIVVDSY
+1302 ATVGIIGDSY
-1312 ATGYY
+1312 STGYY
-1317 KDIQFVNCDAGF
+1317 RDVQFVNCDIGF
-1329 RGSAGARIQVASS
+1329 RANAGGRIHAAGS
-1342 SGVCGIYG
+1342 SGVCSQYG
-1350 FQVAS
+1350 FEAVS
-1355 GAFITIANG
+1355 GGCITIANSG
-1364 SQCGG
+1364 QCGG
-1369 TSANTNIGL
+1369 SKSNTHVSL
-1378 PGQIITGNKVTYEGG
+1378 PGQIIAPTNVNHEGG
-1393 NQTTDGN
+1393 NQTTDPGN
-1400 QAPSTSTTKTVTIKS
+1400 TAPTPTTTKTVTIKS
-1415 NSGDT
+1415 ISGDT

-1452 TQFNQFKGKS
+1452 SQFNQFKGKS

-1473 SGGSYAAVPIVV
+1473 SGGVHAAVPIVV
-1485 KTHNYT
+1485 KTHNYA

-1501 SSCGSVKI
+1501 SSCGSVSI
-1509 AVGDSGK
+1509 AVGNSGK
-1516 LTITNSTILNAISNG
+1516 LTITNSTILNALSGG
-1531 TVKGFGIQS
+1531 TIKGFGIQS
-1540 TYNSSNYAVCSGS
+1540 AYNASSYAVCSGS